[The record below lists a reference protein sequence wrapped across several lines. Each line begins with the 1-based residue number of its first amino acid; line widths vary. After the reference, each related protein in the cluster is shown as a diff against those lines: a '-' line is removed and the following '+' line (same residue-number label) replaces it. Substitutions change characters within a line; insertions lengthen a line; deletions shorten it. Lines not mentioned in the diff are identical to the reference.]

1 MIVEYGPLLDM
12 KAAVYSGMMTEG
24 VGLLEANCPSGNCSW
39 PLTPSMA
46 VCGGCAPS
54 TYTTTSCNSSHCN
67 YTMASGS
74 VSTLYNQPA
83 GHDVGQFQVQSSYG
97 AHFNTGR
104 HDKLYIANFDMF
116 GAPYGSYSSGWDNK
130 STVSSECALWMCVQT
145 FNVST
150 RSGQQVESV
159 VASYS
164 NMNSTPPE
172 SADGTTAL
180 VFTDL
185 PADLH
190 GTVRTD
196 FTVNYFAWAAL
207 ATYLAGL
214 VNGTVTLDISSQGY
228 SSDITE
234 AIWNGTQNLDKWIN
248 NVATSMTK
256 NVRSGSPL
264 SRPIYNGTAYQLAVK
279 VRWVWI
285 ALPTAIV
292 LFSFIFLAIV
302 IVKTVRSPVEAW
314 KGSPLAFLFFD
325 VDPDTKRTI
334 SGHMHQVRGIE
345 NTVGGKRAVL
355 RWRPGGLWTFQA
367 A

>member
-24 VGLLEANCPSGNCSW
+24 IGLLEANCPSGNCSW
-39 PLTPSMA
+39 PLTPSIA

-54 TYTTTSCNSSHCN
+54 TYTTTSCNSSYCN

-83 GHDVGQFQVQSSYG
+83 GDNVVEFQVQSSYG
-97 AHFNTGR
+97 AHFNTR
-104 HDKLYIANFDMF
+104 RYDKLYIANFDMF

-130 STVSSECALWMCVQT
+130 STISSECALWMCVQT

-180 VFTDL
+180 IFTDL

-190 GTVRTD
+190 GTVRTN

-207 ATYLAGL
+207 AT
-214 VNGTVTLDISSQGY
+214 IPS
-228 SSDITE
+228 
-234 AIWNGTQNLDKWIN
+234 
-248 NVATSMTK
+248 
-256 NVRSGSPL
+256 RSGERDRNTQHCIPRIFQRHHRSNLERHAEPRQVDQQRSHQHDEKCAHWL
-264 SRPIYNGTAYQLAVK
+264 LTIASHLQRHSIPARRQGALGVDRLTRGDCALLIHLLGDCHRENGQESGRSVEGKPAG
-279 VRWVWI
+279 
-285 ALPTAIV
+285 
-292 LFSFIFLAIV
+292 FSFL
-302 IVKTVRSPVEAW
+302 RRGSRHEAN
-314 KGSPLAFLFFD
+314 
-325 VDPDTKRTI
+325 
-334 SGHMHQVRGIE
+334 H
-345 NTVGGKRAVL
+345 L
-355 RWRPGGLWTFQA
+355 RPHASSSWH
-367 A
+367 